1 MTKVGR
7 NTDQSSEAIKR
18 ISSRRV
24 DPKDRSKVI
33 LDSDTRTRM
42 IAMNVILS
50 TFPNRGVIP
59 PPF

>member
-24 DPKDRSKVI
+24 DPKDRNNRVV
-33 LDSDTRTRM
+33 LDSDVRTRL
-42 IAMNVILS
+42 IAMNTILS
-50 TFPNRGVIP
+50 TFPNRGKK
-59 PPF
+59 